1 METKSPFES
10 NSPFQT
16 ADNGKN
22 AAIVSYFWFI
32 GWIIAYFAMYKDNK
46 TELSRYHLK
55 QTLLFHLVSTV
66 LSWGLSLFLIP
77 VIFATGFGGS
87 YYILRVIQVVLF
99 VFWII
104 GLIAAIQGQKKPIPL
119 IGDRAQTMFPSI

>member
-1 METKSPFES
+1 METKSPF
-10 NSPFQT
+10 NT
-16 ADNGKN
+16 TDNGKS

-32 GWIIAYFAMYKDNK
+32 GWLIAYFAMYKDNQ

-77 VIFATGFGGS
+77 VLFTTGFELG
-87 YYILRVIQVVLF
+87 YYGVRIIQIALF
-99 VFWII
+99 VLWII
-104 GLIAAIQGQKKPIPL
+104 GLIGAAQGEKKPIPL
-119 IGDRAQTMFPSI
+119 IGERAQTMFPSI